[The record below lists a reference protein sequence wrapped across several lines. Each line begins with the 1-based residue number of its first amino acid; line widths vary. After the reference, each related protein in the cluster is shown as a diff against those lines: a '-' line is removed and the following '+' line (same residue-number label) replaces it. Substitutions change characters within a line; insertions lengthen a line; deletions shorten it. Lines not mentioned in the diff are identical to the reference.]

1 MSSGQP
7 YDFFAS
13 SLFLKVFHKGMI
25 PGGLMDKPVGQ
36 VQIGIMDV
44 FLSENH
50 MLPIQWFP
58 LVDPKSDLP
67 AEPLGEIAGRPRQ
80 LQSGASEQ
88 SRDEFACY
96 AVNMFLTHRVLVVL
110 CGQAI

>member
-13 SLFLKVFHKGMI
+13 SLFVKVFHKGMI
-25 PGGLMDKPVGQ
+25 PGGVMDKPVGQ

-44 FLSENH
+44 FLSEKH

-67 AEPLGEIAGRPRQ
+67 AEPLGETAGRPRR
-80 LQSGASEQ
+80 LQSGPPEKSAMN
-88 SRDEFACY
+88 FAC
-96 AVNMFLTHRVLVVL
+96 
-110 CGQAI
+110 

>member
-1 MSSGQP
+1 
-7 YDFFAS
+7 
-13 SLFLKVFHKGMI
+13 
-25 PGGLMDKPVGQ
+25 MDKPVGQ

>member
-1 MSSGQP
+1 MCSGQP

-13 SLFLKVFHKGMI
+13 SLYIHVYSKGLI
-25 PGGLMDKPVGQ
+25 PGIMDKAVGQ
-36 VQIGIMDV
+36 CQIGIMDV

-67 AEPLGEIAGRPRQ
+67 AEPLGTG
-80 LQSGASEQ
+80 
-88 SRDEFACY
+88 
-96 AVNMFLTHRVLVVL
+96 L
-110 CGQAI
+110 C